1 MFTKVDFAGF
11 FALIIAM
18 IALVAV
24 IAAPTESVAATRSA
38 SHHRLRVN
46 GPMCGYAPDR
56 ESVPDTGYPWPNPD
70 RVHIHKWGIVLVRRR
85 SGCDELKSS
94 RQVCARKR
102 EGKR

>member
-11 FALIIAM
+11 IALIIAM

-38 SHHRLRVN
+38 SHHHLRVN

-56 ESVPDTGYPWPNPD
+56 ESDPDGGYPWPNPD
-70 RVHIHKWGIVLVRRR
+70 RVRTRNHAAGHRVSHR
-85 SGCDELKSS
+85 S
-94 RQVCARKR
+94 KR
-102 EGKR
+102 L